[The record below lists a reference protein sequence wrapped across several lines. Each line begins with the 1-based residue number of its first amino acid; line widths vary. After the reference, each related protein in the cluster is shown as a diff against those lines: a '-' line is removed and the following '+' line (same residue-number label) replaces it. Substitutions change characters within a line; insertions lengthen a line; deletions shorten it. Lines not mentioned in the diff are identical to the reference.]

1 MNTLDTCI
9 YLYNLLGNKK
19 GVHPYFL
26 TPLRRCVRYYA
37 NSHISKYIENIPKSL
52 SKNQSDI
59 IISLTSF
66 PKRIDH
72 IHLVI
77 QCMLIQSILPKKI
90 ILWLSKE
97 QFNGIELPENLTKL
111 ENHIFEIRLVEGDL
125 RSHKKYFY
133 ALSEYPDSK
142 ILLIDD
148 DIYYPTDMI
157 EQMIEASEKYPDT
170 VICRYGSIMKFK
182 HGKLLPYNDWWD
194 EISSECNNQNFFFGS
209 GGGTLIKREW
219 LFKDAL
225 DMELATKLTPLADDV
240 WLNAMVNLQGT
251 PKHKIKFGLILP
263 IKIENNQ
270 KLSTENVDQDQNTIQ
285 IKNITDYYNKRWGL
299 NPFAE
304 QNL

>member
-1 MNTLDTCI
+1 M
-9 YLYNLLGNKK
+9 NLLDIIVYSYSKLHNYSLIPFWG
-19 GVHPYFL
+19 L
-26 TPLRRCVRYYA
+26 TPFRRIIRKITNITLPWYLKHS
-37 NSHISKYIENIPKSL
+37 NHRQTKTKENLIVSF
-52 SKNQSDI
+52 
-59 IISLTSF
+59 TSF
-66 PKRIDH
+66 PDRINE
-72 IHLVI
+72 VW
-77 QCMLIQSILPKKI
+77 QVVGCMLRQTILPQKI

-97 QFNGIELPENLTKL
+97 QFNGIELPANLTKL

-157 EQMIEASEKYPDT
+157 EQMLKASEKYPDT

-270 KLSTENVDQDQNTIQ
+270 KLSTENVLQDQNTIQ
-285 IKNITDYYNKRWGL
+285 IKNITDYYDKKWGEK
-299 NPFAE
+299 PFAE
-304 QNL
+304 QNQ